1 MAVQPVDYEALLA
14 QCSHYKGAIA
24 LLKRYRPYLE
34 TLPSMRRPQES
45 IVTIPLPNIR
55 IRQQASATL
64 GPVNRT
70 RKVVAL
76 PCDLALL
83 MCDPEWKIKTGI
95 EIFIFIHRPDE
106 DFSEILSR
114 WRRAQQLLNDGYEW
128 VMPRQHQYLLSE
140 GTDAPYPLFVAFAQ
154 TPERIIRG
162 LKGAGLPVIVMASE
176 VVARDSNG
184 EDPAAYEIAKHHLS
198 GNEVSLEDGDEQALD
213 ELMNDLGMETLD
225 LNPSDEYPDKRPKNR
240 PDGRE

>member
-1 MAVQPVDYEALLA
+1 MAVQPADYEALLA

-55 IRQQASATL
+55 IRQEPSPTL
-64 GPVNRT
+64 GPINRT

-114 WRRAQQLLNDGYEW
+114 WRRTQQLLNNGYEW
-128 VMPRQHQYLLSE
+128 IMPRQHQYLLTE
-140 GTDAPYPLFVAFAQ
+140 GTDAPYPLFVAFPQ

-162 LKGAGLPVIVMASE
+162 LKGAGLPVIVT
-176 VVARDSNG
+176 ART
-184 EDPAAYEIAKHHLS
+184 EEPATGEIAKQQLL
-198 GNEVSLEDGDEQALD
+198 GDEEALKDGDEKALD
-213 ELMNDLGMETLD
+213 DLMMDLGMETLD
-225 LNPSDEYPDKRPKNR
+225 INPLDDRPEKRTE
-240 PDGRE
+240 GYE

>member
-1 MAVQPVDYEALLA
+1 MAVQPADYEALLA

-45 IVTIPLPNIR
+45 VVTIPLPNIR
-55 IRQQASATL
+55 IRQEASTNL
-64 GPVNRT
+64 GPINRT

-106 DFSEILSR
+106 DFSDILSR

-128 VMPRQHQYLLSE
+128 VMPRQHQYLLTE
-140 GTDAPYPLFVAFAQ
+140 GTDVPYPLFVAFPQ
-154 TPERIIRG
+154 TPARIIRG
-162 LKGAGLPVIVMASE
+162 LKGAGLPVIVMATQPE
-176 VVARDSNG
+176 EPVTVD
-184 EDPAAYEIAKHHLS
+184 IAKRRLP
-198 GNEVSLEDGDEQALD
+198 GEEVALDDSDEQALED
-213 ELMNDLGMETLD
+213 LMTDLGMETLD
-225 LNPSDEYPDKRPKNR
+225 LEPSDDRPEKHSE
-240 PDGRE
+240 GYE

>member
-1 MAVQPVDYEALLA
+1 MAVQPADYEALLA
-14 QCSHYKGAIA
+14 QCSHYQGAIA

-45 IVTIPLPNIR
+45 VVTIPLPNIR
-55 IRQQASATL
+55 IRQEGSATI
-64 GPVNRT
+64 GPINRT

-128 VMPRQHQYLLSE
+128 VMPRQHQYLLTE
-140 GTDAPYPLFVAFAQ
+140 GTDVPYPLFVAFPQ
-154 TPERIIRG
+154 TPARIIQG
-162 LKGAGLPVIVMASE
+162 LKGAGLPVIVTATRPE
-176 VVARDSNG
+176 EPATG
-184 EDPAAYEIAKHHLS
+184 EIVKHRLS
-198 GNEVSLEDGDEQALD
+198 GDEVALEDGDEKALD
-213 ELMNDLGMETLD
+213 DLMLDLGMETLELD
-225 LNPSDEYPDKRPKNR
+225 PLDEHSEKRSQEHPE
-240 PDGRE
+240 GYE